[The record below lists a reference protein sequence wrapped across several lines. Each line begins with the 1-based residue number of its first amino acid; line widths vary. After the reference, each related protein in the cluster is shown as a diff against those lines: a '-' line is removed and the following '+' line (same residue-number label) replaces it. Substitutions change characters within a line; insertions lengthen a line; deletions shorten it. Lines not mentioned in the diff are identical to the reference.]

1 MLVNQAS
8 STPPTTAASSN
19 QMMPDGAG
27 RLSTS
32 FGQSRGLQ
40 MAWRRLPVFRSDIE
54 RRFARR
60 ENIRRKTM
68 KTTRNWKMV
77 GGWVLHGLIAGI
89 MILAGSAKV
98 LGFFPPEE
106 VAKLGLSLPIQ
117 VIGAGELASAIL
129 LLIPRTSSL
138 GLLLT
143 SGFWGGAICLHMSKG
158 EPFVLQSAL
167 LLFTWVGGYLRV
179 PGAFGSFTAQGQSK
193 QEHARAEE
201 ALTV

>member
-1 MLVNQAS
+1 MK
-8 STPPTTAASSN
+8 AA
-19 QMMPDGAG
+19 
-27 RLSTS
+27 
-32 FGQSRGLQ
+32 
-40 MAWRRLPVFRSDIE
+40 
-54 RRFARR
+54 
-60 ENIRRKTM
+60 
-68 KTTRNWKMV
+68 RNWKMV
-77 GGWVLHGLIAGI
+77 GGWVLHGLIAGM

-106 VAKLGLSLPIQ
+106 VAKLGLSLPIE
-117 VIGAGELASAIL
+117 VIGVGELASAIL

-179 PGAFGSFTAQGQSK
+179 PGAFGSFTVRSK
-193 QEHARAEE
+193 SKLEHEHVGE
-201 ALTV
+201 ALVV

>member
-1 MLVNQAS
+1 
-8 STPPTTAASSN
+8 
-19 QMMPDGAG
+19 
-27 RLSTS
+27 
-32 FGQSRGLQ
+32 
-40 MAWRRLPVFRSDIE
+40 
-54 RRFARR
+54 
-60 ENIRRKTM
+60 M
-68 KTTRNWKMV
+68 KATRNWKLI

-117 VIGAGELASAIL
+117 AIGAGELACAIL

-158 EPFVLQSAL
+158 EPFVLQSAFL
-167 LLFTWVGGYLRV
+167 IITWVGGYLRV
-179 PGAFGSFTAQGQSK
+179 PGAFASFTAQSQSN
-193 QEHARAEE
+193 QEREHAVG